1 MQTIKFHAQG
11 VAMLLTMK
19 VLAIAVAGTAP
30 IILAWALGRRR
41 WLLPSILLSIAL
53 AVGFGK
59 PLYHVIDLAAVAVV
73 GLLAYVSL
81 RAGEGYAEGG
91 KECS

>member
-1 MQTIKFHAQG
+1 
-11 VAMLLTMK
+11 MLLTMK

-30 IILAWALGRRR
+30 VILAWALGRRR
-41 WLLPSILLSIAL
+41 WLPPSILLSTAL

-81 RAGEGYAEGG
+81 QAEDEHAGGE